1 MKTST
6 TESPLAELS
15 SQRNLCYATT
25 EKHSFALAVTA
36 DDSHEYFF
44 GTAQF
49 LDAELTANASVEQ
62 NESAPPERLLIRYA
76 TGEIVVLGRSL
87 RRVVQL
93 LQRGELEG
101 LKPIGERYGGLRQG
115 SPMIS
120 SISVTRKEGL

>member
-6 TESPLAELS
+6 TESLLAES
-15 SQRNLCYATT
+15 SVQRNPCYGTT
-25 EKHSFALAVTA
+25 DKHSFALAVTA

-49 LDAELTANASVEQ
+49 LDAELMANASVEQ
-62 NESAPPERLLIRYA
+62 NESASPERLLIRYA
-76 TGEIVVLGRSL
+76 TGEIVLLGRSL

-93 LQRGELEG
+93 LQRGELES
-101 LKPIGERYGGLRQG
+101 LKPLGQRYVELRQG

-120 SISVTRKEGL
+120 SISVTRKEGV